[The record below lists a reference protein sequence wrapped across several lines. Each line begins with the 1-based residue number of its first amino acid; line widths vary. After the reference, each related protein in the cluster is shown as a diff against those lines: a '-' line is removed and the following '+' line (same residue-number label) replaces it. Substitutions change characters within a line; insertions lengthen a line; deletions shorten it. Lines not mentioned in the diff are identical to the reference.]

1 MIHCCAVCA
10 VFKKSIDHAVIFTKS
25 ETRTSL
31 SCENQNS
38 SLRGK
43 DQTNEIKHT
52 DTETLPMNHPS
63 TVNDFSTIP
72 LDEVG
77 DILISYEIP
86 PHGKGLSS
94 LSISR
99 YCAIVLFARHE

>member
-63 TVNDFSTIP
+63 TALVLWYSAYGFIIRFFI
-72 LDEVG
+72 
-77 DILISYEIP
+77 IL
-86 PHGKGLSS
+86 
-94 LSISR
+94 
-99 YCAIVLFARHE
+99 